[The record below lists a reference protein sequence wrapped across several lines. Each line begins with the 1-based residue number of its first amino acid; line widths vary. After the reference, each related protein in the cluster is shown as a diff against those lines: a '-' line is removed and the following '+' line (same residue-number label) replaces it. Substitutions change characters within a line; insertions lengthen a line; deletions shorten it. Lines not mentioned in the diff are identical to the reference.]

1 MVALVDGRA
10 TITAEIGAADP
21 DVRAYIAAEVR
32 ALLDNPDFTEALPRF
47 LLPDAGSQARQRF
60 VEERLRALCG

>member
-1 MVALVDGRA
+1 VVALVDGRA

-32 ALLDNPDFTEALPRF
+32 ALLDNPDFIEALPGF
-47 LLPDAGSQARQRF
+47 LSPDAGSQARRSIL
-60 VEERLRALCG
+60 EARLRALCG

>member
-1 MVALVDGRA
+1 VVALVDGRA

-32 ALLDNPDFTEALPRF
+32 ALLDNPDVIEALPGF
-47 LLPDAGSQARQRF
+47 LSPDAGSHARRSIL
-60 VEERLRALCG
+60 EARLRALCG